1 MIVLMLAGATA
12 LVITGIVQEHSATAM
27 FGGVL
32 FAFLLWGLVSGGS
45 GGSGGDDDC
54 GDAGD
59 GDA

>member
-1 MIVLMLAGATA
+1 MIVLVLMFAGGAA
-12 LVITGIVQEHSATAM
+12 LVITGIVQGHPATAI
-27 FGGVL
+27 FGGAL
-32 FAFLLWGLVSGGS
+32 LAFLLWGLAA